1 MTLSLA
7 LLAVAGRSPEAERLQ
22 PPPGR
27 GWRTD
32 VPSRRL
38 WWHKA
43 GAPGGSWEAAAPNW
57 PNTGPCWEGQGPPPA
72 RPREGRAGQR
82 GFAAGGGRRLRAGPE
97 RKGLPL
103 VCSLSR
109 SSPSGPLCRRVSG
122 EDLLDADRALAL
134 GLHHVLRQ
142 VSTGQSPRYALA
154 HEANGK
160 LQVTETT
167 QTGLGPQWNQP
178 ECRNRQQESLRKN
191 GRSLKGNKKCIELN

>member
-1 MTLSLA
+1 MA
-7 LLAVAGRSPEAERLQ
+7 QGRSARRQLGSRCTKLAE
-22 PPPGR
+22 
-27 GWRTD
+27 
-32 VPSRRL
+32 
-38 WWHKA
+38 H
-43 GAPGGSWEAAAPNW
+43 GAVL
-57 PNTGPCWEGQGPPPA
+57 
-72 RPREGRAGQR
+72 GRAGASASPPEGGTGGPARLRSGR
-82 GFAAGGGRRLRAGPE
+82 GQAATGRAGPE

-142 VSTGQSPRYALA
+142 VSVGQSPRYALA

-191 GRSLKGNKKCIELN
+191 GRSLKGNKKRIELN